1 MTSPNSLNSL
11 GSLTGMGRA
20 KIIRAASGVR
30 TPASYCP
37 EGEETRGDE
46 VEVRGGDRNY
56 GCRMVGPGATGQL
69 RRPLRRGGT
78 AAPRSEEHTSQLQS
92 LMRISSAAFCWKQ

>member
-78 AAPRSEEHTSQLQS
+78 AAPRHQIGRASCRERVCQYV
-92 LMRISSAAFCWKQ
+92 